1 VYAVAGGEWEGDKV
15 GGKKEARR
23 AGGMN
28 GLGVS
33 DEDGGESWWIL
44 DQIG

>member
-1 VYAVAGGEWEGDKV
+1 V